1 MDISERVKAIIAE
14 LLDERRENVCDD
26 SNILDDLAADSLE
39 VIELAMALEEEF
51 GIEINDEEM
60 EKLVTVA
67 DVVRCIEEKVAGKEE
82 RR

>member
-1 MDISERVKAIIAE
+1 MKVSA
-14 LLDERRENVCDD
+14 N
-26 SNILDDLAADSLE
+26 
-39 VIELAMALEEEF
+39 